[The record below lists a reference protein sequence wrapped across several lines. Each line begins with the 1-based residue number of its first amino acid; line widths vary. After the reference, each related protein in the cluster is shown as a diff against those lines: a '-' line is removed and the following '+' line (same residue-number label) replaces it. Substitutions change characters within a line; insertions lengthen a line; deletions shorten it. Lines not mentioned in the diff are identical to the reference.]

1 MKEKNRS
8 DERKRRLEGTL
19 RAPVGAERSIRSA
32 AEDRAMG
39 NYSPEAEDVVLS
51 ETMDEVKEPS
61 MYRVLIHNDDYTSME
76 FVVDILQFVF
86 NKSMEQATLIM
97 LKVHNEGIGLCG
109 VYTYEVAETKV
120 GTVETLASGNGFP
133 LKCSMER
140 D

>member
-1 MKEKNRS
+1 
-8 DERKRRLEGTL
+8 
-19 RAPVGAERSIRSA
+19 
-32 AEDRAMG
+32 MG
-39 NYSPEAEDVVLS
+39 NYSPEADDVVLS

-120 GTVETLASGNGFP
+120 GTVETLSRGNGFP
-133 LKCSMER
+133 LKCTMER

>member
-1 MKEKNRS
+1 
-8 DERKRRLEGTL
+8 
-19 RAPVGAERSIRSA
+19 
-32 AEDRAMG
+32 MG
-39 NYSPEAEDVVLS
+39 NYSPEAEGGVLS

-61 MYRVLIHNDDYTSME
+61 MYRVLLHNDDYTSME

-120 GTVETLASGNGFP
+120 GTVETLASENGFP
-133 LKCSMER
+133 LKCTMER